1 MSTAAQVRRVF
12 ADLTRYPEDILD
24 PGADLEADLG
34 IDSVKR
40 VEIMGRLREALALPA
55 ELRLPDRGL
64 NTIGAITQFLDDALR
79 GAAPPAPALAPTPVP
94 VVAPGA
100 AGLAWAERV
109 ALPAEPAAR
118 RAPAPTPSPT
128 PVAVPAPAPAPA
140 APAPLPPPGDLR
152 AVVVDTL
159 IDVLQ
164 ETRARLDGGPAPRAM
179 PRAAPRAVLSGAP
192 DLRGRTALVTGS
204 GHGLGAVLASAL
216 ARQGCTVVVNS
227 FHSRERG
234 EATAARIRAEGGDA
248 VHIWASVAQAEQ
260 RRRLFAEVGERYG
273 GLDIFVSNASNG
285 LIAPTDQI
293 TEEHWEK
300 AFRTNVVALHQGAL
314 LARPL
319 MRARGGGK
327 ILCISSPGAGRVI
340 EHFSCMGSVKAAQ
353 ESLVRYLAVELGPE
367 NIQVNAISAG
377 PLYGELLNKYPNADR
392 LIPYWETR
400 SAVGRL
406 NTEEE
411 IVGPALSLLSPMSD
425 VITGAVLQVDH
436 GGSLRI

>member
-1 MSTAAQVRRVF
+1 MSTAAQVKRVF
-12 ADLTRYPEDILD
+12 AELTRYPEDILD

-40 VEIMGRLREALALPA
+40 VEIMGRLREELALPA
-55 ELRLPDRGL
+55 DLAMPDKGL
-64 NTIGAITQFLDDALR
+64 NTIGAITAFLDQAR
-79 GAAPPAPALAPTPVP
+79 SGATQPRPRASAPAPAPAAQ
-94 VVAPGA
+94 APGV

-109 ALPAEPAAR
+109 
-118 RAPAPTPSPT
+118 SM
-128 PVAVPAPAPAPA
+128 PA
-140 APAPLPPPGDLR
+140 APAPLPPVAPPPAPPMAHASTGDLR

-164 ETRARLDGGPAPRAM
+164 ETRSRLDGG
-179 PRAAPRAVLSGAP
+179 AAPRGPAHNHGSAQRHLSAQEP
-192 DLRGRTALVTGS
+192 DLRGRIALVTGS
-204 GHGLGAVLASAL
+204 GHGLGAVLAIAL
-216 ARQGCTVVVNS
+216 ARRGCRVVVNS
-227 FHSRERG
+227 FHSRDRG

-248 VHIWASVAQAEQ
+248 VHIWASVARGDQLK
-260 RRRLFAEVGERYG
+260 RLFGEIGERFG
-273 GLDIFVSNASNG
+273 GLDFFVSNASNG
-285 LIAPTDQI
+285 LIAPTHQI

-300 AFRTNVVALHQGAL
+300 AFRTNVIALHQGAL

-319 MRARGGGK
+319 MRARSGGK
-327 ILCISSPGAGRVI
+327 ILCISSPGAQRVI

-353 ESLVRYLAVELGPE
+353 ETLVRYLAVELGPD

-377 PLYGELLNKYPNADR
+377 PLYGELLNKYPNSDR

-406 NTEEE
+406 NTEDE